1 MKIVLFIDSLTSGG
15 AQRQLTCL
23 ARLLTGQGHDVSVL
37 VYYDKAF
44 FKAVLDQEPRI
55 PVHLLKWS
63 GQFSRLFEV
72 WKFMRRE
79 GPQLVISFLHVPN
92 FLSSLVRI
100 CGVGFNLIVSERDN
114 DLKAPNLRVKCR
126 LWMHRAADFVV
137 PNSHAQ
143 AAYLNRYAPFLKS
156 KLSVISNCVDLDS
169 LAATPALEKTGD
181 CDCLKLV
188 ILARIEEQKNGLRLA
203 QALGEYEKTRADL
216 PQIVVDWYGRENHAA
231 QGVRPAIE
239 EQLRNSGAL
248 DRIRFHDAVKD
259 VGAVYRSADA
269 LCLPSLH
276 EGCANVIC
284 EAMASGLPVLAS
296 RAGDNAWLVKH
307 EENGYIFDELCV
319 EAIVDAFRSFARMTA
334 ARRLEFGRSSRL
346 RAEEMLSKER
356 FVQEWSE
363 LIEIV

>member
-44 FKAVLDQEPRI
+44 FQAVLDQKPKI

-79 GPQLVISFLHVPN
+79 RPQLVISFLHVPN

-100 CGVGFNLIVSERDN
+100 CGGGFNLIVSERDN

-143 AAYLNRYAPFLKS
+143 AAYLNHYAPFLKA
-156 KLSVISNCVDLDS
+156 KLSVISNCVDLDF
-169 LAATPALEKTGD
+169 LAATPAVEKTGD

-203 QALGEYEKTRADL
+203 QALCAYEKTRGDL
-216 PQIVVDWYGRENHAA
+216 PRIDVDWYGRENHAA
-231 QGVRPAIE
+231 QGVRSAIE
-239 EQLRNSGAL
+239 EQLRRSGNPNG
-248 DRIRFHDAVKD
+248 IRFHDTVKD
-259 VGAVYRSADA
+259 VGAVYRLADA

-296 RAGDNAWLVKH
+296 DAGDNAYLV
-307 EENGYIFDELCV
+307 EDGSNGFIFDGLSV
-319 EAIVDAFRSFARMTA
+319 ESIVNTFRNFVYMTDAQ
-334 ARRLEFGRSSRL
+334 RLEFGRSSRL

-356 FVQEWSE
+356 FVQEWNE
-363 LIEIV
+363 LIEVV